1 MGTAFHFHVVFVSV
15 IQTAHVASVN
25 VNCGPE
31 RERELR
37 RLNTMLCEL
46 RSVVMS
52 CFNVCYK
59 SSKSLRKLSE
69 KKVEVKK
76 HS

>member
-37 RLNTMLCEL
+37 RLNT
-46 RSVVMS
+46 
-52 CFNVCYK
+52 NVCYAM
-59 SSKSLRKLSE
+59 STAFHFHVEFQRVLQVEQEFSGISE
-69 KKVEVKK
+69 K
-76 HS
+76 

>member
-25 VNCGPE
+25 VYCEPE

-37 RLNTMLCEL
+37 WLNTTFAMLWEL
-46 RSVVMS
+46 RSIFMFQRVLQVEQK
-52 CFNVCYK
+52 F
-59 SSKSLRKLSE
+59 KL
-69 KKVEVKK
+69 V
-76 HS
+76 